1 MDHVPSMAGADGEF
15 RVPAERHDEA
25 FAADGSVRPHWQYLL
40 SSLEGLGQQGIAER
54 HNKAQRILRDDGA
67 TYNVYGDPQSSRTWA
82 LDPVPL
88 LLDSTEWATI
98 EAGLLERAEL
108 LDLTLKDLYGPRD
121 LIRYGVVPPEVVF
134 SHPGFLRACQGIRLR
149 GEHQLILHAC
159 DMVRAADGTM
169 VVMSDRTQAPS
180 GAGYAL
186 ENRTVMS
193 RVLPSVFRDSHVHRL
208 ALFFHSLR
216 NKLSELA
223 PTDSLPRIVV
233 LTPGAYSE
241 TFFEHAYLANYLGYS
256 LVQGGDLTV
265 RGDSVWMK
273 SLNGLSRVDVILRR
287 VDDFYCDPVEL
298 KSDSHLGVPGLLEAA
313 RAGRVAIA
321 NSLGSGV
328 LENPALLK
336 YINAIGRHFF
346 GRKPRIPS
354 ATTYWCGDDDDYR
367 FVMKNL
373 ERLVIKPAFRRPGWN
388 SVRLDEL
395 RGEARDRLLR
405 RMREDRLHFVAQES
419 LAASRSPTLVNGEL
433 LGRPS
438 VLRSFAVA
446 SESSYTIMPGGLTRV
461 GLTDETLIVT
471 NQRGSVS
478 KDTWVIASEPEKQVS
493 LHEAGRGRQARSA
506 QPGELPSRIIENMF
520 WLGRYAERAECAM
533 RYLRT
538 VFVQLN
544 ANDAL
549 PVTLQRRLLQG
560 VTSLTSTYPGF
571 VSADATLLESP
582 EAELLAVILDRS
594 RPGSVSACLNAMLTA
609 ADETKE
615 RLSADTQRIVNDIRD
630 QLWALDKAL
639 QNGLGAAPEESLDPL
654 VTSLLA
660 FAGLAQESMVRGFGW
675 RFLEMGRRIE
685 RALQTISLLRSL
697 LGTASDPDTQDGLL
711 ESALL
716 SVEML
721 ITYRRRFR
729 GELDVGNALL
739 TLLLDQG
746 NPRSLLYQLA
756 KLREHVD
763 ELPVREMHTGLSEE
777 CRTVIE
783 AYSLLQL
790 SRVEDLAEVDAESAQ
805 RLRLDQLLARVQH
818 LLSLTAEQ
826 ISQRYFDHTK
836 GPQQLGGFAW
846 RQE

>member
-1 MDHVPSMAGADGEF
+1 MTGANGEF

-25 FAADGSVRPHWQYLL
+25 FSADGSVRPHWRYLL

-67 TYNVYGDPQSSRTWA
+67 TYNVYGDPQNSRTWA

-159 DMVRAADGTM
+159 DMVRAADGSM

-208 ALFFHSLR
+208 ALFFQSLR

-298 KSDSHLGVPGLLEAA
+298 KADSHLGVPGLLEAA

-336 YINAIGRHFF
+336 YINAIGRHFL

-373 ERLVIKPAFRRPGWN
+373 ERLVIKPSFRRPGWN

-493 LHEAGRGRQARSA
+493 LHEAGRARQARTA

-571 VSADATLLESP
+571 VSADAALLESP

-594 RPGSVSACLNAMLTA
+594 RPGSVAACLNAMLTA

-630 QLWALDKAL
+630 QLWTLEETL
-639 QNGLGAAPEESLDPL
+639 RNGLGAAPEESLDPL

-697 LGTASDPDTQDGLL
+697 LGTASDPDAQDGLL

-777 CRTVIE
+777 CRSVIE

-818 LLSLTAEQ
+818 LLSLTADQ
-826 ISQRYFDHTK
+826 VSQRYFDHTK